1 MSSNGNVFRVTD
13 PLCGEYPRPGEFP
26 SQRPV
31 TQSVDVFFDLRLD
44 ERLSKQSWSW
54 WFETLSRS
62 LLRQSNVL
70 TENVSVMRKEFPFH
84 YVIIPWDKYRIYLCP
99 SDSISRQRSAST
111 LAEVFACCLMIP
123 NKCANHVKVT
133 SVRSNGIHLRKI
145 SPEIP
150 QSSII
155 KLTLKMIN
163 LKFDIIPYWLMNSIL
178 KTSIRSS
185 VFRNVLKL
193 TSQGVVSL

>member
-1 MSSNGNVFRVTD
+1 MFSALLALCAGNSPV
-13 PLCGEYPRPGEFP
+13 PGEFP

-31 TQSVDVFFDLRLD
+31 TQSVDVFFDLRFD

-84 YVIIPWDKYRIYLCP
+84 DVIIPWDKYRISLCP
-99 SDSISRQRSAST
+99 TDSISRQRSGST

-123 NKCANHVKVT
+123 NHCANHVNAS
-133 SVRSNGIHLRKI
+133 SVRSNGIHMRKI

-185 VFRNVLKL
+185 VFRNVPKL
-193 TSQGVVSL
+193 TNRGVVSL